1 VENIELIATCAFGLE
16 STVKLELQQLGYT
29 DLTVRNGGVTFK
41 AGIDAI
47 CRANL
52 WLRTADRIL
61 IKAGEFPARTFSE
74 LFENTRSL
82 PWEQW
87 LPQNAQFPV
96 EGKSVKSQLFS
107 VPDCQAIVKK
117 AIVEKLK
124 TKYHCQWFEETGAK
138 YRIQVSLLKDIAEL
152 TIDTSGAGLHKRGY
166 RSLTAAAPLKE
177 TLAAALIIISRWKP
191 DRAFID
197 PCCGS
202 GTIPIEAALIG
213 RNIAPGLKRT
223 FVSENWPQFNNKSW
237 STARQEA
244 HDLINREQP
253 LGIMGFDIDP
263 QVLSLARYHSE
274 QAGLKGEINFQ
285 QQDVKDLKSKYHY
298 GYLITN
304 PPYGERLSERKE
316 VENLYKNLARSMLN
330 LPTWSFY
337 IITSYDKLEKLI
349 KRKADKKRK
358 LYNGRIECTYYQFF
372 GPKPEKL
379 TGPFALPQT
388 ASTQA

>member
-1 VENIELIATCAFGLE
+1 MENIELIATCAFGLE
-16 STVKLELQQLGYT
+16 SIVELELKQLGYT
-29 DLTVRNGGVTFK
+29 NLKVHNGGVTFK
-41 AGIDAI
+41 ADNSAI
-47 CRANL
+47 SRCNL

-61 IKAGEFPARTFSE
+61 VKIGEFPAKSFTE

-82 PWEQW
+82 PWEEW
-87 LPQNAQFPV
+87 IPKDAQFPV

-117 AIVEKLK
+117 AVVERLK
-124 TKYHCQWFEETGAK
+124 TKYHCQWFEETGSK
-138 YRIQVSLLKDIAEL
+138 YRIQISLLKDIAEL

-213 RNIAPGLKRT
+213 KNIAPGLKRD
-223 FVSENWPQFNNKSW
+223 FVCENWPQFNNKLW
-237 STARQEA
+237 QKARDEA
-244 HDLINREQP
+244 HDLITNDQP

-263 QVLSLARYHSE
+263 QVLSLARYHGR

-285 QQDVKDLKSKYHY
+285 QQDVKDLKSKYSY

-316 VENLYKNLARSMLN
+316 VEYLYKNLAQSMLN
-330 LPTWSFY
+330 MPTWSWY
-337 IITSYDKLEKLI
+337 VITSYANFEKLVN
-349 KRKADKKRK
+349 RKADKKRK
-358 LYNGRIECTYYQFF
+358 LYNGRIQCNYYQFF

-379 TGPFALPQT
+379 AGPFAL
-388 ASTQA
+388 S